1 VLTRPHTRRF
11 HRVQYLPCREPFKT
25 GTENCGAHPRKLCD
39 SSRTELRQWGTAA
52 GLRTV
57 LISLAAMATAASP
70 RLLVSPAATDRKFYT
85 GMAIVML
92 FTALFGFSRTYFLGL
107 ISGHPTTI
115 TGRVPNATVHLH
127 ALLFMSWLVLFIVQ
141 TSLVATH
148 RVKVHR
154 KLGYF
159 GVALAAA
166 MIVVG
171 GRTAVEAARLGAV
184 PPGAKPWNFIA
195 IPFGDI
201 TSFAI
206 FFLGAVLWRNNKDK
220 HKRLM
225 ILATASLMS
234 AALVRWPGV
243 LAVGPLLAYGLTL
256 LFPIAG
262 AVYDR
267 WSRGRVHPVY
277 WWGLAVMVLGVAV
290 RVALLNSTAWSH
302 ATQSLFG

>member
-1 VLTRPHTRRF
+1 
-11 HRVQYLPCREPFKT
+11 
-25 GTENCGAHPRKLCD
+25 
-39 SSRTELRQWGTAA
+39 
-52 GLRTV
+52 
-57 LISLAAMATAASP
+57 MATAASP

-85 GMAIVML
+85 GIAVAML
-92 FTALFGFSRTYFLGL
+92 FTALVGFSRTYFLGL
-107 ISGHPTTI
+107 ISGHARTI

-127 ALLFMSWLVLFIVQ
+127 ALLFMSWLGLFIVQ
-141 TSLVATH
+141 TSLIATH

-225 ILATASLMS
+225 ILASASLMS

-243 LAVGPLLAYGLTL
+243 LAG
-256 LFPIAG
+256 AG
-262 AVYDR
+262 ALARCSGHWTAARLWINAAVPHRR
-267 WSRGRVHPVY
+267 WSVRPVVTRTCPPGVLVGASGDRAGRRGACRSARQP
-277 WWGLAVMVLGVAV
+277 GLGARHAVAV
-290 RVALLNSTAWSH
+290 RLACTCALRDCDPKKGLVGSAEALDWAGEVLQGRPH
-302 ATQSLFG
+302 DWRI

>member
-1 VLTRPHTRRF
+1 MRSATRR
-11 HRVQYLPCREPFKT
+11 R
-25 GTENCGAHPRKLCD
+25 A
-39 SSRTELRQWGTAA
+39 
-52 GLRTV
+52 V
-57 LISLAAMATAASP
+57 LISLAVMATAASP
-70 RLLVSPAATDRKFYT
+70 RALASLAAPDRKFYT
-85 GMAIVML
+85 GMAIAML
-92 FTALFGFSRTYFLGL
+92 FTALVGFSRTYFVGL

-127 ALLFMSWLVLFIVQ
+127 AVLFTSWLVLFIVQ

-159 GVALAAA
+159 GVALAAS

-184 PPGAKPWNFIA
+184 PPGANPWNFTA

-201 TSFAI
+201 ATFAI
-206 FFLGAVLWRNNKDK
+206 FFIGAVLWRNNKEK
-220 HKRLM
+220 HKRLI
-225 ILATASLMS
+225 ILASACLM
-234 AALVRWPGV
+234 AAPIVRLPGV
-243 LAVGPLLAYGLTL
+243 LAFGALSSYVLML

-277 WWGLAVMVLGVAV
+277 WWGLALIVFGVIV
-290 RVALLNSTAWSH
+290 RVALLGSPRWGRAMHSV
-302 ATQSLFG
+302 FG

>member
-1 VLTRPHTRRF
+1 
-11 HRVQYLPCREPFKT
+11 
-25 GTENCGAHPRKLCD
+25 
-39 SSRTELRQWGTAA
+39 
-52 GLRTV
+52 
-57 LISLAAMATAASP
+57 MAIAASP
-70 RLLVSPAATDRKFYT
+70 LPLFSTAARDRKFYI
-85 GMAIVML
+85 GIAIAML
-92 FTALFGFSRTYFLGL
+92 LTALIGFSRTYFLGL
-107 ISGHPTTI
+107 ISGHAATI
-115 TGRVPNATVHLH
+115 TGRVPNVTVHLH

-141 TSLVATH
+141 TRLVATH

-184 PPGAKPWNFIA
+184 PPGNDPWSFMA

-201 TSFAI
+201 TTFAI
-206 FFLGAVLWRNNKDK
+206 FFLGAVLWRNDGDK

-225 ILATASLMS
+225 ILASTCLMS

-243 LAVGPLLAYGLTL
+243 LSVGPLLSYVLTL
-256 LFPIAG
+256 LFPVA
-262 AVYDR
+262 AVVYDR

-277 WWGLAVMVLGVAV
+277 WWGLGLIVLGIPLRVFLLGSPAWRHAV
-290 RVALLNSTAWSH
+290 H
-302 ATQSLFG
+302 SLFA

>member
-1 VLTRPHTRRF
+1 
-11 HRVQYLPCREPFKT
+11 
-25 GTENCGAHPRKLCD
+25 
-39 SSRTELRQWGTAA
+39 
-52 GLRTV
+52 
-57 LISLAAMATAASP
+57 MASIAASP
-70 RLLVSPAATDRKFYT
+70 GPLVSPAARDRKFYT
-85 GMAIVML
+85 GIGIVML
-92 FTALFGFSRTYFLGL
+92 FTALIGFSRTYFLGL
-107 ISGHPTTI
+107 ISGHATTI

-154 KLGYF
+154 NLGYF

-184 PPGAKPWNFIA
+184 PPGANPWNFIA

-201 TSFAI
+201 TTFAI
-206 FFLGAVLWRNNKDK
+206 FFLGAVLWRNDKDK

-225 ILATASLMS
+225 MLATACLMS
-234 AALVRWPGV
+234 APLVRWPGV
-243 LAVGPLLAYGLTL
+243 LRVGVLASYGLTL

-277 WWGLAVMVLGVAV
+277 WWGLALLVLGVRV
-290 RVALLNSTAWSH
+290 RVALLGSSAWQH
-302 ATQSLFG
+302 TMHSLFG

>member
-1 VLTRPHTRRF
+1 
-11 HRVQYLPCREPFKT
+11 
-25 GTENCGAHPRKLCD
+25 
-39 SSRTELRQWGTAA
+39 
-52 GLRTV
+52 
-57 LISLAAMATAASP
+57 MATAASP
-70 RLLVSPAATDRKFYT
+70 GSLVSLVVPDRKFYI

-92 FTALFGFSRTYFLGL
+92 FTALVGFSRTYFLGL

-141 TSLVATH
+141 TNLVATH

-201 TSFAI
+201 TTFAI
-206 FFLGAVLWRNNKDK
+206 FFLGAVLSDGRGAGA
-220 HKRLM
+220 
-225 ILATASLMS
+225 LARRPGPWSTGLLRPHASVPYRRRG
-234 AALVRWPGV
+234 VRPVVTRARPPGV
-243 LAVGPLLAYGLTL
+243 LVG
-256 LFPIAG
+256 AG
-262 AVYDR
+262 AARV
-267 WSRGRVHPVY
+267 GRRRACRSARQPD
-277 WWGLAVMVLGVAV
+277 LGARHAVAV
-290 RVALLNSTAWSH
+290 RLACVQIT
-302 ATQSLFG
+302 F